1 MKILRLATSRV
12 LLWAHERGVPNAAP
26 FEVSKVVDGPLQA
39 RCPSAPRCPGESTGK
54 PGKASG
60 SERPRSSI
68 DPDAPASA
76 SCAYAF
82 ALRGDCLRARNQLA
96 LEAALFR
103 PGELLLTQR
112 LLEALGFTIRAETVD
127 VTEATGSRVLAAH
140 GALGKALQVRMFR
153 SPSAGPIVLVRAEP
167 SGARRALPLGGRT

>member
-1 MKILRLATSRV
+1 VKILRLATSRV
-12 LLWAHERGVPNAAP
+12 LLWAHEGGLPNAAP

-39 RCPSAPRCPGESTGK
+39 RCPSAPRCPGEG
-54 PGKASG
+54 G
-60 SERPRSSI
+60 SRVKGERPKGSI
-68 DPDAPASA
+68 DPDAPASPT
-76 SCAYAF
+76 CAYTF
-82 ALRGDCLRARNQLA
+82 ELRGDCLRARNQLA

-103 PGELLLTQR
+103 PGELLLTRR

-127 VTEATGSRVLAAH
+127 VTEPTGPRVLAAH

-153 SPSAGPIVLVRAEP
+153 SPSAGPIVLVRPEP